1 MGQFMKTMKNTL
13 ITLLASLATFPAAWG
28 VELPDILGDN
38 AVLQQQTQAR
48 LWGWAKAGNYVQV
61 TTGWDHRQ
69 YVAQAGNDG
78 RWTLQVTTPKA
89 GFNAHSIVYDEY
101 DARPQADTSAVPVD
115 TKTVDN
121 VLIGEVWFC
130 SGQSNMEMPLGGFW
144 NCPVE
149 GGNEA
154 IAYAGRYA
162 QSVRVATIEK
172 TPAQE
177 PQTRVRGGW
186 DVASPANAP
195 RFSAVAW
202 FFATTL
208 TDILQVPVGVINC
221 SWGGSCVEG
230 WMPKE
235 VLLTYPD
242 GLTPIDDTDYHAKMV
257 MYNGML
263 APLEGYTVKGFLWNQ
278 GESNV
283 GREEEYVERFQ
294 TMAQLWRKLWNQ
306 PADALPFYTVE
317 LPPYRYGDADG
328 TSAADFRAA
337 QHRIARLLPHSGCV
351 CTSDLIYPY
360 ELDQIHGAQKQPI
373 GQRMAY
379 MALTRD
385 YGIQG
390 IAAEAPELER
400 WTLVD
405 ASPDDIAVIAGSR
418 VETPRTNGCIARLYF
433 TNSIEGFDR
442 MTDIPG
448 FEAQDSQGVWHKAIV
463 WSSSEWQNVERLG
476 CFLSLACPEADRI
489 CNVRYCYR
497 NFAIGTLHTVRGL
510 PLVPFTTEKGAS

>member
-1 MGQFMKTMKNTL
+1 MKKVIL
-13 ITLLASLATFPAAWG
+13 PLLAALIAVPRARAL
-28 VELPDILGDN
+28 ELPDILGDN
-38 AVLQQQTQAR
+38 SMLQQRSEAK

-69 YVAQAGNDG
+69 YIAQAGGDG
-78 RWTLQVTTPKA
+78 RWALRVATPQ
-89 GFNAHSIVYDEY
+89 GGYTPYDIIYNEY
-101 DARPQADTSAVPVD
+101 ADRPGSAATPAAVD
-115 TKTVDN
+115 TRTVGN

-149 GGNEA
+149 GANEA
-154 IAYAGRYA
+154 IAYAGSYA
-162 QSVRVATIEK
+162 PSVRVATVEK
-172 TPAQE
+172 TGAQT
-177 PQTRVRGGW
+177 PQQRVRCGW
-186 DVASPANAP
+186 DVPSPATAP

-202 FFATTL
+202 FFATTVA
-208 TDILQVPVGVINC
+208 DILHVPVGVINC

-235 VLLTYPD
+235 ILLGYPD

-263 APLEGYTVKGFLWNQ
+263 APLAGYTVKGFLWNQ

-283 GREEEYVERFQ
+283 GREEEYVERFE
-294 TMAQLWRKLWNQ
+294 TMALLWRKLWEQ
-306 PADALPFYTVE
+306 PADALPFYSVE

-328 TSAADFRAA
+328 TAAADFRAA
-337 QHRIARLLPHSGCV
+337 QHRIARRLPHAGCV

-360 ELDQIHGAQKQPI
+360 EADQIHGAQKQAI
-373 GQRMAY
+373 GRRLAY

-385 YGIQG
+385 YGIAG

-405 ASPDDIAVIAGSR
+405 ATPGDEAVIAGSR
-418 VETPRTNGCIARLYF
+418 VAGTTPRTNGKVARLYF
-433 TNSIEGFDR
+433 THSTEGFDR
-442 MTDIPG
+442 MADIPG
-448 FEAQDSQGVWHKAIV
+448 FEAQDSRGEWHRAV
-463 WSSSEWQNVERLG
+463 AWAAAEWQNVARPG
-476 CFLSLACPEADRI
+476 CFISVACPNADRI

-497 NFAIGTLHTVRGL
+497 NFAPGTLHTVRGL
-510 PLVPFTTEKGAS
+510 PLVPFSTEKKP

>member
-1 MGQFMKTMKNTL
+1 MKK
-13 ITLLASLATFPAAWG
+13 TLLTFLASIAATSAAWSI
-28 VELPDILGDN
+28 ELPDILGNN
-38 AVLQQQTQAR
+38 AILQQNTQAR
-48 LWGWAKAGNYVQV
+48 LWGWAKAGNHILV
-61 TTGWDHRQ
+61 TTGWDQRQ
-69 YVAQAGNDG
+69 YVAKAGNDG
-78 RWTLQVTTPKA
+78 RWTLKVSTPKA
-89 GFNAHSIVYDEY
+89 GFQTYDIIYKEY
-101 DARPQADTSAVPVD
+101 EEQPLEGGDAAPVD
-115 TKTVDN
+115 TKTVEN

-149 GGNEA
+149 GSNEA
-154 IAYAGRYA
+154 IALAGKYGK
-162 QSVRVATIEK
+162 SVRVATIEK

-177 PQTRVRGGW
+177 PQQRVNGGW
-186 DVASPANAP
+186 EVASPATAP
-195 RFSAVAW
+195 RFSAVGW

-208 TDILQVPVGVINC
+208 TEILDVPVGIINC

-263 APLEGYTVKGFLWNQ
+263 HPLAGYTVKGFLWNQ

-294 TMAQLWRKLWNQ
+294 TMARLWRSLWDQ
-306 PADALPFYTVE
+306 PSDALPFYTVE

-328 TSAADFRAA
+328 TWGADFRNA
-337 QHRIARLLPHSGCV
+337 QHRIANLLPHSGCV

-360 ELDQIHGAQKQPI
+360 ELDQIHGARKQPI
-373 GQRMAY
+373 GQRLAY

-385 YGIQG
+385 YGIGG

-405 ASPDDIAVIAGSR
+405 ATPDDVAVIAGSR
-418 VETPRTNGCIARLYF
+418 VETPKTNGRIARLYF
-433 TNSIEGFDR
+433 TNSTEGFDR
-442 MTDIPG
+442 MMDIAG
-448 FEAQDSQGVWHKAIV
+448 FEAQDSHGTWHKAVV
-463 WSSSEWQNVERLG
+463 WSSSEWQNVAKPG

-489 CNVRYCYR
+489 CNIRYCYR
-497 NFAIGTLHTVRGL
+497 NFSIGTLHTVRGL
-510 PLVPFTTEKGAS
+510 PVVPFNTEKGNGR